1 MGKHILLAGFSLLC
15 SMTLLSRAAVC
26 QTIAIPFHLE
36 DNLLIVNVLVDGR
49 TATVILDTGSQSTFL
64 TPEAIGMSNVIGL
77 SNLQSNARMATGV
90 SRNTAISLTQNSSI
104 FNQPVT
110 VVRLDE
116 LNHRMGRKFNGILG
130 QDFLRQF
137 KVFTIDYRSKTVV
150 FSR

>member
-1 MGKHILLAGFSLLC
+1 MGKRILLAGFSLLC
-15 SMTLLSRAAVC
+15 SMALLNPAAA
-26 QTIAIPFHLE
+26 QTVTIPFHFE
-36 DNLLIVNVLVDGR
+36 DNLLIVNVFVDGR

-64 TPEAIGMSNVIGL
+64 TPEAIGITNEIGV
-77 SNLQSNARMATGV
+77 SNLQSNARMATGI
-90 SRNTAISLTQNSSI
+90 SRNTTISLTQNSST

-116 LNHRMGRKFNGILG
+116 LNHRMRRKFNGILG

-137 KVFTIDYRSKTVV
+137 KAFTIDYRSKTVV